1 MGYVMF
7 IIAFIVGY
15 PLFMISAYVLGKLI
29 FVKIDETDQEAQEKE
44 KLMEVI
50 KAKRIK
56 TRRVRLAHA
65 MKV

>member
-7 IIAFIVGY
+7 ILAFIIGY
-15 PLFMISAYVLGKLI
+15 PLFMVSAYVLGKLI
-29 FVKIDETDQEAQEKE
+29 FVKIEENEEEALEKE

-56 TRRVRLAHA
+56 TRRARLVHA

>member
-15 PLFMISAYVLGKLI
+15 PLFMVSAYVLGKLI
-29 FVKIDETDQEAQEKE
+29 FVKIEENEESLEKE

-56 TRRVRLAHA
+56 TRRTRLAHA